1 MTGRLVCL
9 FPGRWEDASLIVRVE
24 CDEVIPPHAAGG
36 HVVRVI
42 RHDGD
47 WTQWF
52 LPTNA
57 AAVEHADR
65 IAAIVNGTGG
75 MPNSKSSI

>member
-9 FPGRWEDASLIVRVE
+9 FPGHWEDISLIVRVE
-24 CDEVIPPHAAGG
+24 SRPAIQSNPDGA

-52 LPTNA
+52 LPTDA

-65 IAAIVNGTGG
+65 IAAIVNGPDG
-75 MPNSKSSI
+75 KST